1 MGWSEFG
8 CVEGAE
14 EGPHQI
20 LETLY
25 LFCGIGSGFRLR
37 IRRHGY
43 VFCFLLVF
51 SFSASNH
58 SAGWRKGGAGPSGV
72 KNFEYNNDHWMGFT
86 EYYNAHH
93 YNPQV
98 FVTPIPT
105 PRKFTPC
112 EFIQSK
118 MRHPLP
124 GSMVHNENY
133 FGGRLISVEITWYG
147 GGNVVSVVGSWN
159 NWQTKEDLQ
168 NIGKIASVTMMLPLG
183 IHYFCFIVDG
193 ELKCA
198 LNLQRVNNSVGDHY
212 NMLYLQEDA
221 LQLAAPAIANGGPDL
236 SEFECPPSPPSSYNN
251 QLFSFDELEIEPPNL
266 PQQLEE
272 ALVDMPPVPNHT
284 QLNHLYCSKTNDA
297 DQSVMV
303 NSTERFG
310 ARYVTRAVYKAASK
324 TKSWSKRF
332 FFY

>member
-1 MGWSEFG
+1 MLTPHEF
-8 CVEGAE
+8 
-14 EGPHQI
+14 
-20 LETLY
+20 
-25 LFCGIGSGFRLR
+25 
-37 IRRHGY
+37 
-43 VFCFLLVF
+43 
-51 SFSASNH
+51 
-58 SAGWRKGGAGPSGV
+58 
-72 KNFEYNNDHWMGFT
+72 
-86 EYYNAHH
+86 
-93 YNPQV
+93 
-98 FVTPIPT
+98 T
-105 PRKFTPC
+105 PR
-112 EFIQSK
+112 EFIESK

-124 GSMVHNENY
+124 GSRVHNEN
-133 FGGRLISVEITWYG
+133 FFSGRLISVEITWYG

-193 ELKCA
+193 ELKCS
-198 LNLQRVNNSVGDHY
+198 LNLQRVSNSGGDHY

-221 LQLAAPAIANGGPDL
+221 LQLAAPANANGGPDL

-251 QLFSFDELEIEPPNL
+251 QLFSFDELAIEPPNL

-310 ARYVTRAVYKAASK
+310 ARYVTRAVYKAAFK
-324 TKSWSKRF
+324 TKSWSKKF
-332 FFY
+332 FFIE